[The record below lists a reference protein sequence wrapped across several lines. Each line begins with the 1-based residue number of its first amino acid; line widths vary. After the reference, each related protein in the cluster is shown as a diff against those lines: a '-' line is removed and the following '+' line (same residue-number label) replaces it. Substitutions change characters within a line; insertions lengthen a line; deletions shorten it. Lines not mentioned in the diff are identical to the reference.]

1 MAAGQGELTR
11 EESDVANGS
20 VGSTHSWRFGCGR
33 FSHSDVAISTP
44 GLERHGHGHRDG
56 CQENHLKIVAGGC
69 MGALRRQ
76 DPGAWHAAKRGD
88 QRKDPQR
95 HGTDPKEVADHVF
108 RQARDEVDDEA
119 EDRALG
125 LDDEPHFI
133 PGLLADQGANVVGA
147 EPAAYAEGGHRA
159 HGQPERRVD
168 KSQPL
173 AEEIA
178 AEDARDVPGDGGDD
192 DLQGLER
199 DEDDGGQDPPLAKR
213 LLEEALL
220 TVETNQESVRRGVSE
235 DEPDAVTDDDSGDD
249 SPDGAPAAPADQLT
263 PPIVG

>member
-1 MAAGQGELTR
+1 
-11 EESDVANGS
+11 
-20 VGSTHSWRFGCGR
+20 
-33 FSHSDVAISTP
+33 
-44 GLERHGHGHRDG
+44 
-56 CQENHLKIVAGGC
+56 
-69 MGALRRQ
+69 
-76 DPGAWHAAKRGD
+76 
-88 QRKDPQR
+88 
-95 HGTDPKEVADHVF
+95 
-108 RQARDEVDDEA
+108 DDEA

-125 LDDEPHFI
+125 LDDEPHFV

-147 EPAAYAEGGHRA
+147 ELAAHAEGGHRA

-213 LLEEALL
+213 LLEEALV
-220 TVETNQESVRRGVSE
+220 TVELDHKPIRRGVSE
-235 DEPDAVTDDDSGDD
+235 DEPDAVTDDDCGDG
-249 SPDGAPAAPADQLT
+249 SPDNAPAAPGDQLG
-263 PPIVG
+263 PLVMADE